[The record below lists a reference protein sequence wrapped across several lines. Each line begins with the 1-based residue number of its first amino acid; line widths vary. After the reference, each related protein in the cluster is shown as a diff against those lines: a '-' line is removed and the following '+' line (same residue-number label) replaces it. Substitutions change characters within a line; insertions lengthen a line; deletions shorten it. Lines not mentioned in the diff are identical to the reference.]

1 MHTVRAR
8 ALQSV
13 VVAPANCRAG
23 SRHHASRR
31 TAARAAVLG
40 AVRGFRSTAAQFV
53 QPDESGKDDKPS
65 AGIAGS
71 SESAEDAPA
80 TSHDASA
87 APAPDAS
94 STTNAA
100 EVSGAAKEA
109 AAPAAATT
117 STYTGGR
124 TRSIRPR
131 TTDGTPSFTLPEWFK
146 RHHLRSFDTHQN
158 KDHFLS
164 TSFSQDLEAAS
175 LLMYPRGSPRF
186 STEPQA
192 RPLSPIPYES
202 KGDKNHF
209 WLELEPSDRLQIQE
223 YFMAILDGSGWTDH
237 KVELAADQM
246 RSGTGL
252 DAIARRG
259 ASVAAAAAYI
269 AAAVASRGSNFSKK
283 YEPEKTPSLLPQ
295 GSTAPGSEE
304 AAASGDKTSDR
315 SSSEAST
322 PAVDPVPSP
331 LLPLASISQPGS
343 CSPATD
349 ADVAEP
355 SPESVESSEIGD
367 AAFNADLFQKLDP
380 HSVLDIPLTPFG
392 GGLIEFVR
400 LTAGS
405 TNELY
410 LMAEADIATTLG
422 IPISTKFYERAMFR
436 EVQASVAAK
445 LAAPAPDTKAVRRDW
460 RRPVTVLTMIE
471 HHAPVMME
479 GLLDEIALSLSARI
493 VHIDARTIASL
504 AGPYLGQSPLL
515 SRGSIAMLGYTAAR
529 INGRLVPRYPKNVTQ
544 EATLSRDDTLL
555 DEAMDDEDVNQYVYS
570 RDGEAGSDSGGSDGD
585 ITLSRLPMDLMS
597 TTRSALRSDT
607 EDRWDDLKMNHV
619 LEAIV
624 RSADS
629 DIPKGATTLI
639 APRPPLIIHLHNF
652 IELSS
657 NFDGNQILFKLRG
670 IVDRLWQKERRKI
683 LLVGSSAIMHDAP
696 DLIDRAEELRQEDC
710 DIVPFQLQLD
720 HYQYKRRMIKAG
732 SEDVWEENMHNIC
745 EMVSA
750 LTGTK
755 MIAKAIPWLEEFK
768 STDISQPSLSLL
780 MESLQRGVYDIHWV
794 YRIATLWVGIVKGKH
809 MASPA
814 ESDPG
819 GSSPASI
826 FSLHNNKRDSFFT
839 TFSDFSAALSVSL
852 VSPSPAALV
861 PAAPAFPSEYS
872 KMSFINACWTMNKM
886 DQMWHFQG
894 GGKGYYHSPLLIKRY
909 RKGKKSPFPPSH
921 LWWWKTPQQ
930 QNFPNGRSAH
940 KDEESYVVPSRD
952 SIKSLATP
960 GTSAASTDGAG
971 ADSGGSPSSP
981 KKPNYDAYNF
991 SKHEQR
997 FLKDIVDPADL
1008 TTTFDSIV
1016 LPAKTKDSIKAL
1028 TSLSL
1033 IRPEAFRYGVLA
1045 TEHIPGCLLYGPPG
1059 TGKTLLAKAVAKQSG
1074 AKMLEISAATINDM
1088 WVGEAEKNV
1097 RAAFSVARAL
1107 APIVVFI
1114 DEADALLAARHEQPG
1129 RNGQREMINQFLREW
1144 DGLSTSK
1151 GGGGGGGDSGKKTP
1165 KNKDSDKVFIMVATN
1180 RPGDLDE
1187 AVLRRLPR
1195 RILVDL
1201 PMRDARLAILRVLL
1215 HAEQLDAATVSLE
1228 KLADDTDLYSGS
1240 DLKNLCVAAAMQAVR
1255 EEVAA
1260 MEAHSKELAAQGGE
1274 PYVFPEKRTLTGK
1287 HFEYA
1292 TQEIGAS
1299 ISEDMTSLKAIRKFD
1314 ERYGD
1319 HGSKKRKKSKGM
1331 GFEVAPKQH
1340 GTKEAMVRRD

>member
-13 VVAPANCRAG
+13 VVAPATCRAC
-23 SRHHASRR
+23 SHPHASRR
-31 TAARAAVLG
+31 TTARAAALG
-40 AVRGFRSTAAQFV
+40 AVRGFHSSATRFA
-53 QPDESGKDDKPS
+53 QPDESGKDGKPPAGT

-71 SESAEDAPA
+71 SESTEDAPS
-80 TSHDASA
+80 TPRDASA
-87 APAPDAS
+87 ASASDSS
-94 STTNAA
+94 STTANAA
-100 EVSGAAKEA
+100 DVPGAAKEA
-109 AAPAAATT
+109 AAPAAVTA

-124 TRSIRPR
+124 TRPIRSR

-146 RHHLRSFDTHQN
+146 RYHLRSFDTHQN
-158 KDHFLS
+158 KDQFLS

-186 STEPQA
+186 SAEPQT

-202 KGDKNHF
+202 AGDKPHF
-209 WLELEPSDRLQIQE
+209 WLGLEQSDRLQIQE

-237 KVELAADQM
+237 KVETAVEQM

-269 AAAVASRGSNFSKK
+269 VAAVASRGSNFSN
-283 YEPEKTPSLLPQ
+283 YEPKKTPSLLPR
-295 GSTAPGSEE
+295 GSEAPGSEE
-304 AAASGDKTSDR
+304 AASGDKTSAI
-315 SSSEAST
+315 SSSEETT
-322 PAVDPVPSP
+322 PAVDPGPS
-331 LLPLASISQPGS
+331 A
-343 CSPATD
+343 AD
-349 ADVAEP
+349 ADVEP
-355 SPESVESSEIGD
+355 SPESLDSNEAGD
-367 AAFNADLFQKLDP
+367 AAFNADLFRQLDP
-380 HSVLDIPLTPFG
+380 HGVLDIPSTPFG
-392 GGLIEFVR
+392 GGLVEFVR
-400 LTAGS
+400 LTMGS
-405 TNELY
+405 TNERY

-445 LAAPAPDTKAVRRDW
+445 LAAPAPETKAVRRDW
-460 RRPVTVLTMIE
+460 RRPVTVLAMIE

-479 GLLDEIALSLSARI
+479 GLLDEVALSLSARI

-504 AGPYLGQSPLL
+504 AGPHLGQSPLL

-529 INGRLVPRYPKNVTQ
+529 LNGRLVPRYPKSITP
-544 EATLSRDDTLL
+544 EAALSRDDATF
-555 DEAMDDEDVNQYVYS
+555 DDAVDDEDVNQFVYS
-570 RDGEAGSDSGGSDGD
+570 RDGDAGGSDSGGSDGD
-585 ITLSRLPMDLMS
+585 TTLSRLPMDLMS
-597 TTRSALRSDT
+597 TTRSALRSDA

-624 RSADS
+624 RSADG
-629 DIPKGATTLI
+629 DVPPKGAT
-639 APRPPLIIHLHNF
+639 APAPKPPPLIIHLHNF

-657 NFDGNQILFKLRG
+657 AFDGNQILFKLRG
-670 IVDRLWQKERRKI
+670 IVDRLWQKERRKV
-683 LLVGSSAIMHDAP
+683 LLVGSSTIMHDAP

-732 SEDVWEENMHNIC
+732 SEDVLRENMHNIC

-750 LTGTK
+750 LTGAK
-755 MIAKAIPWLEEFK
+755 MISKAIPWLEGFE
-768 STDISQPSLSLL
+768 SADTDQPSLGPLVKA
-780 MESLQRGVYDIHWV
+780 LQSGVYDIHWV

-809 MASPA
+809 VASPA
-814 ESDPG
+814 EGDPG

-826 FSLHNNKRDSFFT
+826 FSLHNNKRDTFFT
-839 TFSDFSAALSVSL
+839 TFSNFPAALSSSI
-852 VSPSPAALV
+852 VSPSPAAVL

-872 KMSFINACWTMNKM
+872 KVSFVNACWTMNKI
-886 DQMWHFQG
+886 DQMWQFQG

-909 RKGKKSPFPPSH
+909 RKGKKSPFSPSQ

-930 QNFPNGRSAH
+930 QNFPNGRSSH

-952 SIKSLATP
+952 SVKDMAAA
-960 GTSAASTDGAG
+960 GTSTAS
-971 ADSGGSPSSP
+971 ADSATAGDSGSPSSP

-991 SKHEQR
+991 GKHEQR

-1151 GGGGGGGDSGKKTP
+1151 GGDSSSSKTTP
-1165 KNKDSDKVFIMVATN
+1165 TNKDSDKVFIMVATN

-1215 HAEQLDAATVSLE
+1215 HAEQLDTASVSLE

-1260 MEAHSKELAAQGGE
+1260 MEVHNKDLAEGAA
-1274 PYVFPEKRTLTGK
+1274 PFVFAEKRTLAGK
-1287 HFEYA
+1287 HFEFA
-1292 TQEIGAS
+1292 MQEIGAS

-1340 GTKEAMVRRD
+1340 GTREAMVRRD